1 MSNFVAQLLSVSL
14 TNRGD
19 NYFTMMAHNG
29 HRNFITIHMQYKPG
43 DKVRFLNEKGG
54 GTVMKIINDFMVS
67 VAIEDGFEIPTLT
80 SNLVLVEQG
89 NAPMAVFAHENQGKN
104 VKQNIPAAAP
114 DHTIDESYRDQ
125 DNRATPISKLSEKQ
139 AIATGVYLAYVPADQ
154 QWLVT
159 GNIDIYLVNFT
170 EHDTL
175 YSLFLK
181 KEDGGYSGIDY
192 GILPK
197 ESKILIE
204 SIVHED
210 LNEWISG
217 TVQILFHKDD
227 NEKLLMPVSTDFRIK
242 GSKFYR
248 EDSFHQ
254 FGLLQ
259 NKKAVIFTLCEIN
272 RIHSTVEY
280 ILTQKEGDTP
290 VPEKAKQFRPEA
302 IIDRYQTAPREA
314 EVDLHIS
321 ALRDRYDQL
330 SPHEILTIQLGTFE
344 RMLESALACN
354 YTRVIFIHG
363 IGNGSLKQAL
373 IERIRNY
380 GNIEFRNAS
389 FTRFGNGAIEL
400 ILHQNL

>member
-1 MSNFVAQLLSVSL
+1 
-14 TNRGD
+14 
-19 NYFTMMAHNG
+19 
-29 HRNFITIHMQYKPG
+29 MQYKPG

-89 NAPMAVFAHENQGKN
+89 NAPMAVFPHETPGK
-104 VKQNIPAAAP
+104 VEKQPQPAP
-114 DHTIDESYRDQ
+114 VPE
-125 DNRATPISKLSEKQ
+125 DNRASSISKPSVKQ
-139 AIATGVYLAYVPADQ
+139 AIASGVYLAYVPSDQ

-159 GNIDIYLVNFT
+159 GNIDIYLINFT

-175 YSLFLK
+175 YSFFLK
-181 KEDGGYSGIDY
+181 QDEGGFAGIDY
-192 GILPK
+192 GVLPK
-197 ESKILIE
+197 ESKVLIE
-204 SIVHED
+204 TIVHED
-210 LNEWISG
+210 LNYWTSG
-217 TVQILFHKDD
+217 TVQILFHKDE
-227 NEKLLMPVSTDFRIK
+227 NEKILMPVSADFRIK

-248 EDSFHQ
+248 EDSFHE
-254 FGLLQ
+254 FGLMQ
-259 NKKAVIFTLCEIN
+259 NRKAIIFTLCELN

-280 ILTQKEGDTP
+280 VLAQKEGETP

-321 ALRDRYDQL
+321 ALRDHYDQL
-330 SPHEILTIQLGTFE
+330 SAQEILTIQLGTFE

-354 YTRVIFIHG
+354 YTKLIFIHG
-363 IGNGSLKQAL
+363 IGNGTLKQAI
-373 IERIRNY
+373 IERIRDY
-380 GNIEFRNAS
+380 SDIEFRTAS

-400 ILHQNL
+400 ILHQNI

>member
-1 MSNFVAQLLSVSL
+1 
-14 TNRGD
+14 
-19 NYFTMMAHNG
+19 
-29 HRNFITIHMQYKPG
+29 MQYKPG

-89 NAPMAVFAHENQGKN
+89 NAPMKVFTHENPGN
-104 VKQNIPAAAP
+104 VEKQTMPAP
-114 DHTIDESYRDQ
+114 VSTDDRSTS
-125 DNRATPISKLSEKQ
+125 ISKPSARQ
-139 AIATGVYLAYVPADQ
+139 AIAAGVYLAYVPTDQ

-170 EHDTL
+170 ENDTL

-181 KEDGGYSGIDY
+181 KEDGGFSGIDY
-192 GILPK
+192 GVLPK
-197 ESKILIE
+197 ESKVLIE
-204 SIVHED
+204 TIVHED
-210 LNEWISG
+210 LNEWTSG
-217 TVQILFHKDD
+217 TVQILFHKDE
-227 NEKLLMPVSTDFRIK
+227 NEKLLMPVSADFRIK

-248 EDSFHQ
+248 EDSFHE

-259 NKKAVIFTLCEIN
+259 NRKAIIFTLCELN

-280 ILTQKEGDTP
+280 VLAQKEGETP

-302 IIDRYQTAPREA
+302 IIDHYQTTPREA

-354 YTRVIFIHG
+354 YTKVIFIHG
-363 IGNGSLKQAL
+363 IGNGSLKQAI
-373 IERIRNY
+373 IERMRDY
-380 GNIEFRNAS
+380 GDIEFRNAS

-400 ILHQNL
+400 ILHQNI